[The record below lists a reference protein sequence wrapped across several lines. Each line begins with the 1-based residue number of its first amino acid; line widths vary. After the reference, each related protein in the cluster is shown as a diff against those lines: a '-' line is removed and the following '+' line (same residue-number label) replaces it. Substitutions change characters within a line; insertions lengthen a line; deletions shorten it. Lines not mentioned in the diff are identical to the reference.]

1 MCTLLASEY
10 ILIPTKGVWAHTC
23 NESMSTYLF
32 YKEYEYTIIF
42 MEYEYVH
49 AFMEYEYVH
58 AYKEYVV
65 IYWI

>member
-1 MCTLLASEY
+1 MSIYVYLPKEY
-10 ILIPTKGVWAHTC
+10 ERTRVMRVRVHTF
-23 NESMSTYLF
+23 F
-32 YKEYEYTIIF
+32 YKEYEYIIIF